1 MEIMDEE
8 SMQAKI
14 EKWVEA
20 TPPMKRSVIL
30 LPIVILLSLFLVWYW
45 DWANLSLEKMLG
57 PFIMNVIVFF
67 FIIVP
72 LTSVLKKRNHAKWG
86 IDVILG
92 SVIDG
97 WHYNGYIVT
106 YPSIWVSTLDRLWYD
121 LSTTGC
127 TYTPSLHMSIVG
139 VRNNHSHNYLV
150 YCFAIW

>member
-8 SMQAKI
+8 SMQVKI

-72 LTSVLKKRNHAKWG
+72 LTSFWKKRNHPK
-86 IDVILG
+86 
-92 SVIDG
+92 
-97 WHYNGYIVT
+97 
-106 YPSIWVSTLDRLWYD
+106 
-121 LSTTGC
+121 
-127 TYTPSLHMSIVG
+127 
-139 VRNNHSHNYLV
+139 
-150 YCFAIW
+150 

>member
-1 MEIMDEE
+1 MDEG

-57 PFIMNVIVFF
+57 PFIVNVIVFF

-72 LTSVLKKRNHAKWG
+72 LTSVLKKRNHAK
-86 IDVILG
+86 
-92 SVIDG
+92 
-97 WHYNGYIVT
+97 
-106 YPSIWVSTLDRLWYD
+106 
-121 LSTTGC
+121 
-127 TYTPSLHMSIVG
+127 
-139 VRNNHSHNYLV
+139 
-150 YCFAIW
+150 

>member
-8 SMQAKI
+8 PMQAKI
-14 EKWVEA
+14 GKWVEA

-72 LTSVLKKRNHAKWG
+72 LTSVLKKRNHAK
-86 IDVILG
+86 
-92 SVIDG
+92 
-97 WHYNGYIVT
+97 
-106 YPSIWVSTLDRLWYD
+106 
-121 LSTTGC
+121 
-127 TYTPSLHMSIVG
+127 
-139 VRNNHSHNYLV
+139 
-150 YCFAIW
+150 

>member
-1 MEIMDEE
+1 METMDEE

-45 DWANLSLEKMLG
+45 DWANLSSEKMLG

-72 LTSVLKKRNHAKWG
+72 LTSFWKKRNHPK
-86 IDVILG
+86 
-92 SVIDG
+92 
-97 WHYNGYIVT
+97 
-106 YPSIWVSTLDRLWYD
+106 
-121 LSTTGC
+121 
-127 TYTPSLHMSIVG
+127 
-139 VRNNHSHNYLV
+139 
-150 YCFAIW
+150 

>member
-14 EKWVEA
+14 EKCVEA

-72 LTSVLKKRNHAKWG
+72 LTSVLKKRNHAK
-86 IDVILG
+86 
-92 SVIDG
+92 
-97 WHYNGYIVT
+97 
-106 YPSIWVSTLDRLWYD
+106 
-121 LSTTGC
+121 
-127 TYTPSLHMSIVG
+127 
-139 VRNNHSHNYLV
+139 
-150 YCFAIW
+150 

>member
-1 MEIMDEE
+1 MDEE
-8 SMQAKI
+8 SMQNKI

-72 LTSVLKKRNHAKWG
+72 LTSVWKKRSHAK
-86 IDVILG
+86 
-92 SVIDG
+92 
-97 WHYNGYIVT
+97 
-106 YPSIWVSTLDRLWYD
+106 
-121 LSTTGC
+121 
-127 TYTPSLHMSIVG
+127 
-139 VRNNHSHNYLV
+139 
-150 YCFAIW
+150 